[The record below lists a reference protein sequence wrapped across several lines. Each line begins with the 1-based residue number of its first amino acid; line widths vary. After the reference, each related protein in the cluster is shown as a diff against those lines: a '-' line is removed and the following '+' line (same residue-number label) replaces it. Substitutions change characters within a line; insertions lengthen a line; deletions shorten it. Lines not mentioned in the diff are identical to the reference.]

1 MTPEAQRMQ
10 NVYIYFIAL
19 HCTFIIILFVN
30 VTCLLRYHYQIKYL
44 ICIACSCAEMDW
56 QYECTVFCQANKANQ
71 IEKKWGEKKRT
82 RQNRQE
88 IERVRQ
94 NTTKRN
100 PQAVCLCGETDTIQ
114 VEISFLRQKAPGL

>member
-19 HCTFIIILFVN
+19 HYTFIIILFVN

-56 QYECTVFCQANKANQ
+56 QLNAHIFVKPIKQTKL
-71 IEKKWGEKKRT
+71 KKKMG
-82 RQNRQE
+82 
-88 IERVRQ
+88 
-94 NTTKRN
+94 
-100 PQAVCLCGETDTIQ
+100 
-114 VEISFLRQKAPGL
+114 